1 MRVNYRIDID
11 LDEEEIKRI
20 IASYF
25 AEKTGH
31 KDIKPDDVI
40 LSVSEPRFGDMFQR
54 YFSGNVRCNCSV
66 EV

>member
-1 MRVNYRIDID
+1 MIVNYRIDID
-11 LDEEEIKRI
+11 LDENEIRRI

-31 KDIKPDDVI
+31 KEIKPDDVYI
-40 LSVSEPRFGDMFQR
+40 RVSEPRFGDE
-54 YFSGNVRCNCSV
+54 NVKYISVNVKCNCSV